1 MLTDQR
7 FLIGLAVGV
16 VGTWLYHSYVAGKAM
31 GGAKGGTRKAQG

>member
-16 VGTWLYHSYVAGKAM
+16 VGTWLYHSYMTGKTATGGKPKRQQAM
-31 GGAKGGTRKAQG
+31 